1 MFSGHS
7 WIYLPQDPPRVA
19 RRVDF
24 ELAVVA
30 ASLISL
36 QDRWVRSQRWW
47 AVPESGALYL
57 GHARHHLRAA
67 YLLDRRSFVVEWGRE
82 DGSTQRLGYPVTLE
96 DLVQL
101 LRVALFDRPAFQT
114 LPWMSASAAQHDEE
128 PPRIWQRA
136 YRQLLGLPAPPHK
149 TTGSLTIEQMRNDVL
164 IAVNLRTTVVRQE
177 SLRSRLDARVAA
189 LNTGSWS
196 GPEGE

>member
-67 YLLDRRSFVVEWGRE
+67 YLLDRRSFVVDWARK
-82 DGSTQRLGYPVTLE
+82 DGSTQRLGYPATLE

-101 LRVALFDRPAFQT
+101 LRVALFDTPAFQR
-114 LPWMSASAAQHDEE
+114 LPWVPGPAPEHDEE
-128 PPRIWQRA
+128 LPDTWQRA
-136 YRQLLGLPAPPHK
+136 YRQVLGLPAPPHK
-149 TTGSLTIEQMRNDVL
+149 AIGSLTIEQKRNDVL
-164 IAVNLRTTVVRQE
+164 TAVNLRSTVVRQE
-177 SLRSRLDARVAA
+177 YLRTRLDVRVAA
-189 LNTGSWS
+189 LNTCPWS
-196 GPEGE
+196 EPEGY